1 MLPHEI
7 ENLKRRLDH
16 IIGDEKLTA
25 KFRER
30 YGTEFK
36 VIYACIDGD
45 LIKPEAVKFI
55 MELTRNEVSPKKTY
69 KATISFEYDGEEP
82 LPLSEKKITHL
93 DDIIDQVRFELDEI
107 PANEFIIEAALY
119 VDGEFNHSIRG

>member
-7 ENLKRRLDH
+7 EKVKRRLDH
-16 IIGDEKLTA
+16 IIGDEQLTK

-30 YGTEFK
+30 YMTDFDM
-36 VIYACIDGD
+36 IRACIDSD

-55 MELTRNEVSPKKTY
+55 MELTHNKVLPKKTY
-69 KATISFEYDGEEP
+69 VATITFEYDGDEP
-82 LPLSEKKITHL
+82 LPLSNKEITHL

-107 PANEFIIEAALY
+107 PSGEFMIEAALY
-119 VDGEFNHSIRG
+119 VDGEFNHKIRG